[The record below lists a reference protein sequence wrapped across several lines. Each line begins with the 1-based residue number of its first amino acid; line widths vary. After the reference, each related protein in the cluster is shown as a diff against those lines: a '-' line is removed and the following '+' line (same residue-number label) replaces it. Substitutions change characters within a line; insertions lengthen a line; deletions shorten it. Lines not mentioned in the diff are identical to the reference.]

1 MTRYQQV
8 QTKAQRLRAQAAEAA
23 EVREA
28 LEDPSV
34 VALMVERVRKI
45 GGTFIWGGIGIF
57 AVFTIIT
64 VHQFVARDDAT
75 MSLEWIGA
83 WFLEPGLIS
92 GLLGILIWEGVT
104 SKWRVPTGPWTR
116 IAKWGLLASTL
127 TMNVWMAVK
136 HGDLGGF
143 VAHTVPPLGIVLL
156 TEARIEGLDKLAE
169 CVQRAH
175 ASAAT
180 RRQERIAEQAR
191 LAADAARAKDAE
203 RADRLADAQ
212 TDTRIEVL
220 RSEAGAQ
227 VAENAAKATAA
238 RTGPVVFG
246 GTVSDRSGPTSQ
258 TGPADRS
265 GPFQA
270 VSSDRSA
277 DTARTGPQVVPD
289 RSGRPV
295 SARPEPSVQ
304 TGPGAQVRQVRKPGP
319 RRSGKAS
326 SPRQRTDDDLLQDV
340 EKLAAD
346 NGGEP
351 PTKYQLKQT
360 LGIGNERAARLLEQ
374 LDPVPVG
381 APASNGAAAKAGQH
395 E

>member
-1 MTRYQQV
+1 MTRYRQV
-8 QTKAQRLRAQAAEAA
+8 QTKAQRLRAQAVEAA

-28 LEDPSV
+28 LEDPNV

-45 GGTFIWGGIGIF
+45 GGTFIWAGIGIF

-64 VHQFVARDDAT
+64 VHQFVARNDET
-75 MSLEWIGA
+75 MSLEWFGA

-143 VAHTVPPLGIVLL
+143 VAHTVPPVGIVLL

-175 ASAAT
+175 AAAAQ

-191 LAADAARAKDAE
+191 LAEDAARAKDTD

-220 RSEAGAQ
+220 RSEAGAT
-227 VAENAAKATAA
+227 VAENVTRAASA

-246 GTVSDRSGPTSQ
+246 GTGSDRSGPTPQAGPERSLRPVRDTDSDRPRQPSQ
-258 TGPADRS
+258 TGPARRS
-265 GPFQA
+265 G
-270 VSSDRSA
+270 
-277 DTARTGPQVVPD
+277 T
-289 RSGRPV
+289 
-295 SARPEPSVQ
+295 
-304 TGPGAQVRQVRKPGP
+304 VRKNAP
-319 RRSGKAS
+319 RRSGAKTG
-326 SPRQRTDDDLLQDV
+326 PRQRTDDELLQDV
-340 EKLAAD
+340 RELAEA
-346 NGGEP
+346 NGSE
-351 PTKYQLKQT
+351 PTKYQLKQA
-360 LGIGNERAARLLEQ
+360 LGIGNDRAARLLEQ

-381 APASNGAAAKAGQH
+381 PLASNGAAKAGEH
-395 E
+395 